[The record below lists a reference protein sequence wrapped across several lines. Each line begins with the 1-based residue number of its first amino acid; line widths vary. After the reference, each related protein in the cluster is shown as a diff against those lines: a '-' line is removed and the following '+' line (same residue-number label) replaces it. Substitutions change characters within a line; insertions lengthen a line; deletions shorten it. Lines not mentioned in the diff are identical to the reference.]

1 MRKKAA
7 VQMAVDAAMT
17 VLLML
22 LMAFELIGRTAHEW
36 LGAGMFV
43 LFIIHHILNRKWS
56 KNLLRGKYTPFRVL
70 QTALVLLVL
79 LAMLGSAAGAVLIS
93 RRVFAFLPVSGGRG
107 LGRTLHMLSSY
118 WGFVLLALHLGVH
131 WNSMLARAGR
141 LCRGGSRLRGI
152 LLRVAGVCVAVYG
165 AYAFVGRGLPSYLFL
180 QTQFVFF
187 NFDEPLALFFVDYLA
202 IMGLFVWIG
211 HYLAKAARRLEK
223 PAGR

>member
-7 VQMAVDAAMT
+7 VQMSVDTAMT

-22 LMAFELIGRTAHEW
+22 LMAFELIGRTVHEW

-43 LFIIHHILNRKWS
+43 LFILHHILNRKWS

-79 LAMLGSAAGAVLIS
+79 LA
-93 RRVFAFLPVSGGRG
+93 
-107 LGRTLHMLSSY
+107 
-118 WGFVLLALHLGVH
+118 
-131 WNSMLARAGR
+131 RAGR
-141 LCRGGSRLRGI
+141 LCGGGSRLRGI